1 VLLIDGGAIAAA
13 DIVGIAVYEDADA
26 GTQLTTGTGDG
37 TAAGLEAVDVTD
49 VTLSPGFYRFAICT
63 SDNTNMNFA
72 GTLLDDEQ
80 IDVISGVAG
89 QLAMGSGANAC
100 VAGVPP
106 TTTGA
111 LTTQDVAIPF
121 IYFY

>member
-1 VLLIDGGAIAAA
+1 
-13 DIVGIAVYEDADA
+13 
-26 GTQLTTGTGDG
+26 
-37 TAAGLEAVDVTD
+37 LEAVDVTD
-49 VTLSPGFYRFAICT
+49 VSLYPGFYRFAICT
-63 SDNTNMNFA
+63 SDQTNMLFA

-80 IDVISGVAG
+80 IDIISGVAG
-89 QLAMGSGANAC
+89 QIAMGSAANPC

-111 LTTQDVAIPF
+111 VSTADVAIPF